1 MNERIFIIDD
11 EETLCY
17 FLKESLEE
25 RGYKVIAAHTVA
37 DGLDIATKQQIDLV
51 LLDLKLPDGD
61 GLDVLREIRKVD
73 SNLPV
78 IVLTGHAAVESA
90 VQAMKLGAYD
100 YLEKPINLAELSSS
114 VAQALESS
122 SQARTTVREQEREV
136 EFERAQALE
145 LADSAEA
152 APVDR
157 FAARELAA
165 KSRMVRQ
172 LERQLEEVV
181 SLDSISSELLRSLE
195 LDEVMG
201 RVMDRLLELPSVDMI
216 AVLVGDQDRKELV
229 LAGQR
234 RFASHVWE
242 GTAQRRLPTEGV
254 LGRSLAHLP
263 PVLPLADAGPDPWVD
278 ELGARLGDGILL
290 LLLPLRDGDEVRGL
304 MLVGRRG
311 GQPFDVM
318 QSQTLAT
325 VADRLAL
332 VVGHAVQFS
341 SLREGIGRLLNR
353 QGFSDSVLQGM
364 SNGLVVVDRE
374 GKIRLVNLAGERLL
388 GCKEEEVL
396 DSPLEEVLGFGAEI
410 VRDSLERELAYSGE
424 EIVVER
430 ERGERIPLGMSI
442 SPLRGEGRKVNGAVV
457 MLSDLR
463 ETRALEEER
472 RKLDRLAFL
481 GEISAVMAHEIRNP
495 LAGMGA
501 GIQHLQT
508 KFEEGDERH
517 EALGRILREGER
529 VNRIIEDILLISRP
543 PHLNLAPCD
552 ISEVI
557 GEVVR
562 EWEGKAREKG
572 VEIRQY
578 TAAGLPLVKGDK
590 VRLHQALSN
599 LVSNGIEA
607 MPGGG
612 ELTIAVTGPARP
624 DLPDIAGRE
633 ELWGDGDYVEVDIA
647 DKGVGISQ
655 EDLGRIFEPF
665 WSAKARGTG
674 LELAISK
681 RIINEHGGEVEV
693 QSQEGEGTRFIVRV
707 PLARRGGR

>member
-1 MNERIFIIDD
+1 VNEKIFIIDD

-25 RGYKVIAAHTVA
+25 KGYKVTAAHTVA
-37 DGLDIATKQQIDLV
+37 DGLDFVTKQQTDVV

-100 YLEKPINLAELSSS
+100 YLEKPINLAELSTS
-114 VAQALESS
+114 VAQALQSS
-122 SQARTTVREQEREV
+122 SQARRTVKEQEREI
-136 EFERAQALE
+136 EFERAQPRERAVE
-145 LADSAEA
+145 SES
-152 APVDR
+152 PRVDR

-165 KSRMVRQ
+165 KSRMVRH
-172 LERQLEEVV
+172 LERQLEEVAT
-181 SLDSISSELLRSLE
+181 LDSISSELLRSLE
-195 LDEVMG
+195 LDEVTG
-201 RVMDRLLELPSVDMI
+201 RAMDRLLELPSVDMI
-216 AVLVGDQDRKELV
+216 AVFVAGHEGKELV

-234 RFASHVWE
+234 RFPPHVWE
-242 GTAQRRLPTEGV
+242 DTAQRRLPTEGV
-254 LGRSLAHLP
+254 LGRSLSHLP
-263 PVLPLADAGPDPWVD
+263 SVLPLADAGPDPWID

-290 LLLPLRDGDEVRGL
+290 LLLPLRDGEEVRGL
-304 MLVGRRG
+304 MLVGRRDG
-311 GQPFDVM
+311 RPFDRTQIQM
-318 QSQTLAT
+318 LAT
-325 VADRLAL
+325 MAERLAL
-332 VVGHAVQFS
+332 GLGRAILFG
-341 SLREGIGRLLNR
+341 SLRGGVIELSKRQALLDR
-353 QGFSDSVLQGM
+353 VLQGI
-364 SNGLVVVDRE
+364 SDGLVVVGRE
-374 GKIRLVNLAGERLL
+374 GKVRLVNRAGERLL

-396 DSPLEEVLGFGAEI
+396 GRPVEDVLGFGAEI
-410 VRDSLERELAYSGE
+410 VRDSLETGLAYSGE
-424 EIVVER
+424 EIVVKRDKE
-430 ERGERIPLGMSI
+430 EGIPLGMSI
-442 SPLRGEGRKVNGAVV
+442 SPLRGDGGDVNGAVV
-457 MLSDLR
+457 MLGDLR

-472 RKLDRLAFL
+472 RKLDRQVFL

-562 EWEGKAREKG
+562 EWEAKAREAG
-572 VEIRQY
+572 VEISEY
-578 TAAGLPLVKGDK
+578 TASGLPLVNGDK

-607 MPGGG
+607 MPDGG
-612 ELTIAVTGPARP
+612 ELTIGVTGPRRP
-624 DLPDIAGRE
+624 DLPDSAERADS
-633 ELWGDGDYVEVDIA
+633 WRDGDYVEVEITDT
-647 DKGVGISQ
+647 GVGIRE
-655 EDLGRIFEPF
+655 EDLGRIFQPF
-665 WSAKARGTG
+665 NDMKARGTG

-693 QSQEGEGTRFIVRV
+693 QSQEEKGTRFIVRV